1 MWIRVTCLILKLVLL
16 IHELY
21 DIDLELIHRFRTNI
35 SLLFIILVK
44 FLDGIIQILS
54 SPSSNSH
61 IISSS

>member
-1 MWIRVTCLILKLVLL
+1 MCLILKVVLL

-21 DIDLELIHRFRTNI
+21 DIVSQRFRTNI
-35 SLLFIILVK
+35 SLLFIVLVK
-44 FLDGIIQILS
+44 FVDGIIQVLS

>member
-44 FLDGIIQILS
+44 FLDGIIQIFS
-54 SPSSNSH
+54 SPSSNSD
-61 IISSS
+61 II